1 MEATNSRGQKVA
13 LLNSAPS
20 YFARLSLH
28 SRTSSYSTST
38 SRDESSTTSVP
49 ALSHRHP
56 SSSSAAKTTSTL
68 ASPALSGVRTPQLV
82 RFDSSSSQTSL
93 QTPSPMTPDYPF
105 EPLEQQKTLTPVVPY
120 YRVDG
125 PYYAPSPQLPVQLAP
140 DPNLVYYDTSL
151 EKSND
156 LLMQDGIYPA
166 LPINNIPIQPQYAQ
180 LPLDQSIPVSPQQPA
195 ILPAAAIVPIPIPA
209 IATETMSSE
218 AKSPVKKKYPCPHA
232 TRFGCYDTFTTSG
245 HAARHGKKH
254 TGEKNIHCPTCN
266 KAFTRKDN
274 MKQHERTHRQE
285 SGTTTTP
292 SLRASASSS
301 SSITASE
308 MKEAHSAQRKRQKLA
323 RARGPSVPASLV
335 SNEQQS
341 PSMDEMD
348 DDEDDVEEAPTQT
361 SHVQVEPARM
371 AMPSRPQ
378 IRRANPTESLGQNH
392 HLRITSPRG
401 WDGRPSFD
409 RTVSGDTQDGE
420 GESPGLDALAMAAS
434 GMLS

>member
-1 MEATNSRGQKVA
+1 
-13 LLNSAPS
+13 
-20 YFARLSLH
+20 
-28 SRTSSYSTST
+28 
-38 SRDESSTTSVP
+38 
-49 ALSHRHP
+49 
-56 SSSSAAKTTSTL
+56 
-68 ASPALSGVRTPQLV
+68 
-82 RFDSSSSQTSL
+82 
-93 QTPSPMTPDYPF
+93 MTPDYPF

-140 DPNLVYYDTSL
+140 DPNLIYYDTSL
-151 EKSND
+151 EKTND
-156 LLMQDGIYPA
+156 LLVQDGIYPA
-166 LPINNIPIQPQYAQ
+166 LPISNIPAQSQFVQ
-180 LPLDQSIPVSPQQPA
+180 LPLEQSIPVSPQPA
-195 ILPAAAIVPIPIPA
+195 ILPTAIVPIPIPA
-209 IATETMSSE
+209 IATETLSSE

-274 MKQHERTHRQE
+274 MKQHERTHRPDG
-285 SGTTTTP
+285 GTTATP

-308 MKEAHSAQRKRQKLA
+308 MKEAHHAQRKRQKLA
-323 RARGPSVPASLV
+323 RARGPSVAASLV
-335 SNEQQS
+335 SNEQHS

-348 DDEDDVEEAPTQT
+348 DDEDDAEEVQT
-361 SHVQVEPARM
+361 YNYNVKVEPTRVTI
-371 AMPSRPQ
+371 PSRPQ
-378 IRRANPTESLGQNH
+378 MRRADPTASLGQNH
-392 HLRITSPRG
+392 HLQVASPRG